1 MNHIFENYIRRLPAL
16 VFVAIL
22 LTATLLLGGCS
33 TKKNTA
39 MSRQWQAF
47 NTRYN
52 VYFNGSEH
60 YKEQL
65 KEMESSYKDDYT
77 QRVLMHPAEARANEK
92 LPQPSGDF
100 KRTIEKMQKSIQLH
114 SIKKKPAKKGNSQK
128 EKEFRNR
135 EEFNPFLH
143 NAWLMMGRAQY
154 LNGDFLGAAATFFYI
169 ARHFKWKPEV
179 VTEALLWQ
187 ARCYCA
193 LDWNYEAE
201 NILVHIKEKQL
212 TTSNLANL
220 YNFVMGDYLVRSGDY
235 DKAPKYLE
243 LAAKSA
249 HGTQKNRIYFL
260 LGQVY
265 AHEGKRQQAYDAF
278 RKAGSGAG
286 LDYRAKFNA
295 RIKQSEVYTGTNIKS
310 EVASLKAMTRFE
322 RNKEYFDQIYYAIGN
337 LYLSRQDT
345 VNAKENYRIAV
356 EKSTHSDI
364 NKALPQLALGNILF
378 AEGDYAKAQPC
389 YSEAVPQLPTNY
401 PDYKTL
407 KKRSDV
413 LDELSVYSGNV
424 QLQDS
429 LLDLSKMT
437 EEEQMKVCKRL
448 ADEYKKKEKEAADA
462 AKREEYLANQ
472 QGNGATEDPNA
483 PKQYTL
489 NNDKSWYFY
498 NETTKNAG
506 KTEFQRKWG
515 ARKLED
521 DWRRHDKTSYTMEE
535 EPEDA
540 EAAENAEKGEGADK
554 TDEKGED
561 KAAVAKADNPRE
573 PEYYFKNIPK
583 TPEELQNCN
592 DIIQEGLYNMGV
604 ILKDK
609 LMDYPAAR
617 KEFTTLNTRYPD
629 NVYRLDVYY
638 NMYMMAMRDD
648 NAAEAEKY
656 RQMVVTNFPESP
668 YGMAMADPNYFDN
681 LRTMA
686 ARQEDMY
693 KDAYQAYLDDNNS
706 QVHTLTNKMEADYP
720 LSGILPKFVFIDA
733 LAYFTQKD
741 YDTFKERLTY
751 LLDKWPDTDMTEVAG
766 NIMKGIRQGRALQG
780 GGSNTRGML
789 WETRLSA
796 NTDSIADDGQ
806 PVEFERDPNKPQL
819 LVLAFPRDSVN
830 ANQLLYDV
838 ARHNFSYVLVKDYDL
853 EQMSFGN
860 VGLLIVKGFTNMK
873 ELERYRSIMARE
885 NNFDLPASVRPIMIS
900 QANFELLLRRG
911 RSFEEYFRFQEN
923 AAVEEVEATQEAA
936 EDATEAEDVTP
947 DEESDEQP
955 AEAIEPAEEQP
966 DQSPEEQ
973 PEPKPEKEQS
983 ATPEGEPNSE
993 PEEATE
999 EAAE

>member
-1 MNHIFENYIRRLPAL
+1 M
-16 VFVAIL
+16 
-22 LTATLLLGGCS
+22 
-33 TKKNTA
+33 
-39 MSRQWQAF
+39 
-47 NTRYN
+47 
-52 VYFNGSEH
+52 
-60 YKEQL
+60 
-65 KEMESSYKDDYT
+65 
-77 QRVLMHPAEARANEK
+77 
-92 LPQPSGDF
+92 
-100 KRTIEKMQKSIQLH
+100 
-114 SIKKKPAKKGNSQK
+114 
-128 EKEFRNR
+128 
-135 EEFNPFLH
+135 
-143 NAWLMMGRAQY
+143 
-154 LNGDFLGAAATFFYI
+154 
-169 ARHFKWKPEV
+169 
-179 VTEALLWQ
+179 
-187 ARCYCA
+187 
-193 LDWNYEAE
+193 
-201 NILVHIKEKQL
+201 
-212 TTSNLANL
+212 
-220 YNFVMGDYLVRSGDY
+220 
-235 DKAPKYLE
+235 
-243 LAAKSA
+243 
-249 HGTQKNRIYFL
+249 
-260 LGQVY
+260 
-265 AHEGKRQQAYDAF
+265 
-278 RKAGSGAG
+278 
-286 LDYRAKFNA
+286 
-295 RIKQSEVYTGTNIKS
+295 
-310 EVASLKAMTRFE
+310 
-322 RNKEYFDQIYYAIGN
+322 
-337 LYLSRQDT
+337 
-345 VNAKENYRIAV
+345 
-356 EKSTHSDI
+356 
-364 NKALPQLALGNILF
+364 
-378 AEGDYAKAQPC
+378 
-389 YSEAVPQLPTNY
+389 
-401 PDYKTL
+401 L

-448 ADEYKKKEKEAADA
+448 ADEYTKKEKEAADA
-462 AKREEYLANQ
+462 AKREEYLASQ
-472 QGNGATEDPNA
+472 QGNATASDDPNA

-489 NNDKSWYFY
+489 NTDKSWYFY

-521 DWRRHDKTSYTMEE
+521 DWRRRDKTSYSVEE
-535 EPEDA
+535 EPEEQDSA
-540 EAAENAEKGEGADK
+540 DGADNG
-554 TDEKGED
+554 EKSDKSDNPEE
-561 KAAVAKADNPRE
+561 KAAVAKTEDPHQ

-583 TPEELQNCN
+583 TEEEIQNCN

-609 LMDYPAAR
+609 LMDYPSAR
-617 KEFTTLNTRYPD
+617 KEFNTLNTRYPD
-629 NVYRLDVYY
+629 NIYRLDVYY

-648 NAAEAEKY
+648 NADEAEKY
-656 RQMVVTNFPESP
+656 RLLVVTNFPESP

-693 KDAYQAYLDDNNS
+693 KEAYQSYLDDNNS

-796 NTDSIADDGQ
+796 SMDSIADDGQ

-819 LVLAFPRDSVN
+819 LVLAFPRDSIN

-885 NNFDLPASVRPIMIS
+885 NNFDLPECVRPIMIS

-911 RSFEEYFRFQEN
+911 RSFEEYFRFQET
-923 AAVEEVEATQEAA
+923 ATIEDVESTQESAA
-936 EDATEAEDVTP
+936 DDADADKAAPAEEADEQPDDVVAP
-947 DEESDEQP
+947 ADSEPADEESDVVMAPTVSEP
-955 AEAIEPAEEQP
+955 SDEEPAP
-966 DQSPEEQ
+966 DQSPDEQ
-973 PEPKPEKEQS
+973 PEPKPEKEQPVV
-983 ATPEGEPNSE
+983 PEEGPDSE

-999 EAAE
+999 

>member
-1 MNHIFENYIRRLPAL
+1 
-16 VFVAIL
+16 
-22 LTATLLLGGCS
+22 
-33 TKKNTA
+33 
-39 MSRQWQAF
+39 
-47 NTRYN
+47 
-52 VYFNGSEH
+52 
-60 YKEQL
+60 
-65 KEMESSYKDDYT
+65 
-77 QRVLMHPAEARANEK
+77 
-92 LPQPSGDF
+92 
-100 KRTIEKMQKSIQLH
+100 
-114 SIKKKPAKKGNSQK
+114 
-128 EKEFRNR
+128 
-135 EEFNPFLH
+135 
-143 NAWLMMGRAQY
+143 
-154 LNGDFLGAAATFFYI
+154 
-169 ARHFKWKPEV
+169 
-179 VTEALLWQ
+179 
-187 ARCYCA
+187 
-193 LDWNYEAE
+193 
-201 NILVHIKEKQL
+201 
-212 TTSNLANL
+212 
-220 YNFVMGDYLVRSGDY
+220 
-235 DKAPKYLE
+235 
-243 LAAKSA
+243 
-249 HGTQKNRIYFL
+249 
-260 LGQVY
+260 
-265 AHEGKRQQAYDAF
+265 
-278 RKAGSGAG
+278 
-286 LDYRAKFNA
+286 
-295 RIKQSEVYTGTNIKS
+295 
-310 EVASLKAMTRFE
+310 
-322 RNKEYFDQIYYAIGN
+322 
-337 LYLSRQDT
+337 
-345 VNAKENYRIAV
+345 
-356 EKSTHSDI
+356 
-364 NKALPQLALGNILF
+364 
-378 AEGDYAKAQPC
+378 
-389 YSEAVPQLPTNY
+389 
-401 PDYKTL
+401 
-407 KKRSDV
+407 
-413 LDELSVYSGNV
+413 
-424 QLQDS
+424 
-429 LLDLSKMT
+429 
-437 EEEQMKVCKRL
+437 
-448 ADEYKKKEKEAADA
+448 
-462 AKREEYLANQ
+462 
-472 QGNGATEDPNA
+472 
-483 PKQYTL
+483 
-489 NNDKSWYFY
+489 
-498 NETTKNAG
+498 
-506 KTEFQRKWG
+506 
-515 ARKLED
+515 
-521 DWRRHDKTSYTMEE
+521 
-535 EPEDA
+535 
-540 EAAENAEKGEGADK
+540 
-554 TDEKGED
+554 
-561 KAAVAKADNPRE
+561 
-573 PEYYFKNIPK
+573 
-583 TPEELQNCN
+583 
-592 DIIQEGLYNMGV
+592 MGV

-911 RSFEEYFRFQEN
+911 RSFEEYFRFQKN